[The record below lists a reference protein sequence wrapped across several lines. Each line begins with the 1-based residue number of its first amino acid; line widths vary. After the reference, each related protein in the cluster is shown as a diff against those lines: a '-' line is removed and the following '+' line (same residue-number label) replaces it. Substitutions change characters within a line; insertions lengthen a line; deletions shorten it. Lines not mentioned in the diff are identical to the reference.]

1 MEYVYTKI
9 GHMEFFAPELGL
21 SDSAD
26 NLEERLNIV
35 EVGHSLPYPGK
46 KVVRRTDC
54 HHLHFITSGGGFIDG
69 TEIPSGRGFYVEAGS
84 IYSEE
89 VGCGGLEQYW
99 INFTGSD
106 CAALLSRLGIDRD
119 ARFFDFS
126 SEPGR
131 IRAAFDEVFGRGER
145 VQNEFSLLGLLF
157 RTISYINRGAPPL
170 GSGARILCLR
180 GGGLYKAS
188 FFGATRNR
196 PYRRRAW
203 SVGKISQPALQL
215 GAPKNADRLHHR
227 NPHGGSKASAEIH
240 ERFDRFDCRRGRIF
254 RSALFFQGFQAL
266 LRISAIRCKASRHH
280 GLIRAN

>member
-9 GHMEFFAPELGL
+9 GHMEFFAPDFGL

-26 NLEERLNIV
+26 NREERLNIV

-46 KVVRRTDC
+46 RVVRRTDC

-106 CAALLSRLGIDRD
+106 CAALLGRLGIDRD
-119 ARFFDFS
+119 ARIFDFS
-126 SEPGR
+126 SESGR

-157 RTISYINRGAPPL
+157 RTISYINRGGPRSLPAPEYYACAAEDYIRLHFSEPL
-170 GSGARILCLR
+170 GTGRIAAEL
-180 GGGLYKAS
+180 GLSAKYLSRLYSSVRKKTLIG
-188 FFGATRNR
+188 FITATRMEAAR
-196 PYRRRAW
+196 
-203 SVGKISQPALQL
+203 
-215 GAPKNADRLHHR
+215 H
-227 NPHGGSKASAEIH
+227 
-240 ERFDRFDCRRGRIF
+240 
-254 RSALFFQGFQAL
+254 L
-266 LRISAIRCKASRHH
+266 LRYTNDSIGAIAAAVGFSDQLYFSKVFRRFYGYPPSDVKRPD
-280 GLIRAN
+280 ITV